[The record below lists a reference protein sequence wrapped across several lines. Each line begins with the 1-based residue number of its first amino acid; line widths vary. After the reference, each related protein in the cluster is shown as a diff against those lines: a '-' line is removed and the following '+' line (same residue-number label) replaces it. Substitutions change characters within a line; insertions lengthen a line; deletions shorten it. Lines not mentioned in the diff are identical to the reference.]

1 MAMLCDIYLFGNLY
15 NVQDSVLSREAKKQ
29 KNPVFGF
36 ISLEEK
42 STVMWDLRRAK
53 LLILSSFACNE
64 RQWPEQRMTM
74 EP

>member
-1 MAMLCDIYLFGNLY
+1 MFRTPCCQGRLRNRKT
-15 NVQDSVLSREAKKQ
+15 LSLASS
-29 KNPVFGF
+29 PY
-36 ISLEEK
+36 IEEK